1 MRSSGSIVE
10 LGEYSRATEVW
21 AESTR
26 FIRGSLLARDRGPMA
41 IEANAGILG
50 GKPVIQGTRIPVDLL
65 LELVDA
71 GLSVDDIVSEYPHL
85 KREDV
90 LMVLQVARKGL

>member
-1 MRSSGSIVE
+1 
-10 LGEYSRATEVW
+10 
-21 AESTR
+21 
-26 FIRGSLLARDRGPMA
+26 MA
-41 IEANAGILG
+41 IEAHAGILG

-71 GLSVDDIVSEYPHL
+71 GLSVDDIVREYPHL

-90 LMVLQVARKGL
+90 LTVLQVGRKAFETIRYERLRLATKA

>member
-1 MRSSGSIVE
+1 
-10 LGEYSRATEVW
+10 
-21 AESTR
+21 
-26 FIRGSLLARDRGPMA
+26 MA
-41 IEANAGILG
+41 IEAHPEILG

-71 GLSVDDIVSEYPHL
+71 GLNMDDVLREYPHL

-90 LMVLQVARKGL
+90 LMVLQVAKRAHETIRYERLRSATEA

>member
-1 MRSSGSIVE
+1 MSDI
-10 LGEYSRATEVW
+10 
-21 AESTR
+21 
-26 FIRGSLLARDRGPMA
+26 A
-41 IEANAGILG
+41 IEAHAEILG

-71 GLSVDDIVSEYPHL
+71 GLSVDDILVEYPNL

-90 LMVLQVARKGL
+90 LVALSSRI

>member
-1 MRSSGSIVE
+1 
-10 LGEYSRATEVW
+10 
-21 AESTR
+21 
-26 FIRGSLLARDRGPMA
+26 MA
-41 IEANAGILG
+41 IEAHAGILG

-71 GLSVDDIVSEYPHL
+71 GFSVDDILSEYPHL

-90 LMVLQVARKGL
+90 LTVLKVAQKALETIRYERLRSATKA

>member
-1 MRSSGSIVE
+1 
-10 LGEYSRATEVW
+10 
-21 AESTR
+21 
-26 FIRGSLLARDRGPMA
+26 MA
-41 IEANAGILG
+41 IEAHAGILG

-71 GLSVDDIVSEYPHL
+71 GFSVDDILSEYPHL

-90 LMVLQVARKGL
+90 LTVLQVARKAFETIKYERLRSATKA